1 MKYLKL
7 FDNHSGYTEYMSGEA
22 ILPNVSHCILEDE
35 VHYNPELP
43 SVLPGNEEA
52 WALYS
57 SLVCDSERLDRD
69 LKNIFSKYQVSMTN
83 PYTYYFKRFQDV
95 LYIDEGV
102 RFTYTDGTDTYNC
115 DIFTYRTALNSS
127 YAVSPVTNDC
137 GQNVLPEGVG
147 QWEIEQVSPGI
158 FS

>member
-7 FDNHSGYTEYMSGEA
+7 FENHSGYTEYMSGEA
-22 ILPNVSHCILEDE
+22 ALPNVSHCIQENE
-35 VHYNPELP
+35 VHYNDL
-43 SVLPGNEEA
+43 VTLFPGNEEA

-57 SLVCDSERLDRD
+57 SLVCDDERLKQD

-83 PYTYYFKRFQDV
+83 PYTYYFKRYQET

-127 YAVSPVTNDC
+127 YAASPEANDC
-137 GQNVLPEGVG
+137 GQNVLPGGVG
-147 QWEIEQVSPGI
+147 SWNIHVEQIEIE
-158 FS
+158 